1 MLGLEGTASSALEN
15 TDRDNTIQMINTK
28 YIPVLDKQL
37 SELRAIKIKVKNV
50 PSILKQTNTV
60 LDELEDNY
68 KTIVDGLNNPNQD
81 LKPIIDLCEE
91 EIEEF
96 SNYIFLLNQQIAKLK
111 TITCVKS
118 GKVKKVS
125 GLSPKCP
132 SGYKRK

>member
-50 PSILKQTNTV
+50 TSILKQTNTV